1 MIDEQDALN
10 MDVNTNRFL
19 EGFSPNGRAELI
31 GHLIYQD
38 LAEGEFLFHEGDPA
52 EGVCLV
58 LEGQVEIV
66 KAAGDGEQILACIG
80 PGDFLGEV
88 AVLDG
93 QGRTTSA
100 RAREAASIAWIPTT
114 DLLEVLISEPVT
126 VTLHL
131 FQNVLSLLRKTD
143 NLYVQEVVR
152 KEKLSLI
159 GEMAGSLMHDLRSPV
174 QVILSSLE
182 LIRMTHADAE
192 TADCCAKME
201 VQCDRLIAMAGE
213 LLEFSKGETKLH
225 LERTDTSALMRQFLA
240 FNEDSFRPVGVTF
253 NVEDEPAE
261 IEVDSMRLQ
270 RVLQN
275 LTSNAVQALNGKPG
289 GRIDVRAWVR
299 DSMLYLS
306 VRDNGPGIPAEIR
319 DRIFDPFVTHGKS
332 GGTGLGLAIVSNVVA
347 AHRGKITFETEA
359 GQGTEFLIRL
369 PQDSASRAV
378 E

>member
-1 MIDEQDALN
+1 
-10 MDVNTNRFL
+10 MDVNSNRFL
-19 EGFSPNGRAELI
+19 EGFSPGGQRRLI

-38 LAEGEFLFHEGDPA
+38 LAEGEYLFHEGDPA

-58 LEGQVEIV
+58 LEGRMEIV
-66 KAAGDGEQILACIG
+66 KTAGEHEQILACIEA
-80 PGDFLGEV
+80 GDFLGEV

-93 QGRTTSA
+93 QGRSTSA
-100 RAREAASIAWIPTT
+100 RARGTASIAWIPTA
-114 DLLEVLISEPVT
+114 DLMQVLMTEPVT

-131 FQNVLSLLRKTD
+131 FQNVLALLRKTD
-143 NLYVQEVVR
+143 DLYVREVVR

-159 GEMAGSLMHDLRSPV
+159 GEMASSLMHDLRSPV
-174 QVILSSLE
+174 QVILSAIDL
-182 LIRMTHADAE
+182 LRMTHSDAE
-192 TADCCAKME
+192 TADWCAKME
-201 VQCDRLIAMAGE
+201 VQCDRLVAMAGE
-213 LLEFSKGETKLH
+213 LLEFSRGETKLH
-225 LERTDTSALMRQFLA
+225 LGRSDTSALMRQFLA
-240 FNEDSFRPVGVTF
+240 FNEEVFRPVGVTF
-253 NVEDEPAE
+253 SVEDEPAE

-306 VRDNGPGIPAEIR
+306 VRDNGPGIPAAIK

-347 AHRGKITFETEA
+347 AHRGKITFETQA

-369 PQDSASRAV
+369 PQDAGSRAV